1 MRERRV
7 RRVRNARRAGM
18 AKRAQREESDVQPVL
33 PIVLRPYKFS
43 KSRPIKYRI
52 LAISHQKYA
61 VKYRLLVIN
70 HQIVRIFE
78 FIKYYWQHCVQHV
91 FAYSSALGGL
101 LHIAPNWNSRR
112 NGHPGR

>member
-1 MRERRV
+1 
-7 RRVRNARRAGM
+7 
-18 AKRAQREESDVQPVL
+18 L

-52 LAISHQKYA
+52 LAISRQKYA

-78 FIKYYWQHCVQHV
+78 FIKYYWQHWWWDRTV
-91 FAYSSALGGL
+91 SIGGYGA
-101 LHIAPNWNSRR
+101 ITVN
-112 NGHPGR
+112 